1 MICSPRSGRGND
13 DCFSDERE
21 EGEEIGVKID
31 CMIYRSVVLDH
42 MFWYIRIDMN
52 CSVSL
57 SNSRGWRGMKLIEF
71 SEVAEESRLRSFF
84 EYFIADAILSAR
96 KDLVQR
102 MNRVDRLRV
111 YIYIL
116 VMKFCFQRN
125 RVNI

>member
-1 MICSPRSGRGND
+1 
-13 DCFSDERE
+13 
-21 EGEEIGVKID
+21 
-31 CMIYRSVVLDH
+31 
-42 MFWYIRIDMN
+42 MN

>member
-84 EYFIADAILSAR
+84 EYFISRCDSFR
-96 KDLVQR
+96 SKGFGTKDEPSR
-102 MNRVDRLRV
+102 
-111 YIYIL
+111 
-116 VMKFCFQRN
+116 
-125 RVNI
+125 

>member
-1 MICSPRSGRGND
+1 M
-13 DCFSDERE
+13 
-21 EGEEIGVKID
+21 KID

>member
-1 MICSPRSGRGND
+1 M
-13 DCFSDERE
+13 
-21 EGEEIGVKID
+21 KID

-84 EYFIADAILSAR
+84 EYFIADAILSVR